1 MVYKCKMDYYQ
12 DVIQF
17 YGDCIVKGM
26 MKGEANKAT
35 REKFSIASPDTVYK
49 IIRRV
54 KRRIEERNIME
65 GVQNG

>member
-1 MVYKCKMDYYQ
+1 MDYYQ

-35 REKFSIASPDTVYK
+35 REKFSISSPDTVYK

-54 KRRIEERNIME
+54 KRRIEERNILE
-65 GVQNG
+65 GVQNGQ